1 MSALLIIKVLTMLP
15 REVVPLPAHIYPP
28 EPWRI
33 VETRFSREHL
43 GRAETIF
50 SVGNGYIGIRGGFE
64 EGRPGQSPG
73 TFLNGFHET
82 WPIVHAEDAY
92 GLARTGQTI
101 VNVPDA
107 TNLKL
112 YVDDEPLYLPTART
126 PHYERAIDFRKGVL
140 TRDLTWST
148 ASGKHV
154 RVSSKR
160 FVSFEHRHLV
170 VMTFE
175 IEMLDAAAP
184 VVVSSQII
192 NRQDHRP
199 EDEPRAHADLDPR
212 LGKVFDHE
220 VLLPRVTEQDGH
232 RLLLGYRTANSGMK
246 LGIGVDHEISTA
258 CEHSAETSL
267 MDGRGGKMVLTA
279 DALPGVP
286 IKVTKYVAY
295 QHSRNVPSRELVD
308 RCGRTIDRAMRDGS
322 HALEEA
328 QHRIFGGFW
337 ERADVEVD
345 CEYDGKQVQQ
355 AVRWNLFQLAQASWR
370 AEGAGIPAKGLTGQ
384 AYEGHYFW
392 DAEVYVLPFLAYTQ
406 PRIARN
412 LLRFRHSMLDQA
424 RLRARE
430 MAQRGALFPWRSING
445 EEASAY
451 YAAGTAQYHINADV
465 SHAIRKYVD
474 VRGDHDFLAEVGAE
488 ILVETARLWEDL
500 GFYGEDGCF
509 HIHGVTGPDEYTTV
523 VNDNAFTNLMARLNL
538 NYAASSVRTMKEE
551 RPEDYRA
558 LVHAVGL
565 QVEEI
570 DAWERAAELMFVAFD
585 ETRGI
590 HPQDTNFL
598 ERERWD
604 LQATP
609 RDRFP
614 LLLHF
619 HPLVIYRFQVLKQAD
634 IVLAMFLLGN
644 EFSVEQKRRNFF
656 YYDPLTTGDSSLSA
670 CVQSIVAAEVGEDR
684 KALEY
689 FEYALMM
696 DLADI
701 AGNVSDGVH
710 VASTGG
716 VWMALTHGFGG
727 LRDFDGFLSFDPH
740 LPRGWDRLS
749 FPIRFR
755 DRQMRITLTHQE
767 ERYEVEEGEPLE
779 LTIRGEAH
787 RLEEGRPLVL
797 GPTQSR
803 PEAADRP
810 QVAEKR

>member
-1 MSALLIIKVLTMLP
+1 MRTMLP

-28 EPWRI
+28 DPWRI
-33 VETRFSREHL
+33 RETRFSPEHL

-73 TFLNGFHET
+73 TFVNGFHET

-101 VNVPDA
+101 VNVPDP

-126 PHYERAIDFRKGVL
+126 PHYERCIDFREGIL
-140 TRDLTWST
+140 TRDLHWST
-148 ASGKHV
+148 GSGKHV
-154 RVSSKR
+154 RVRSRR

-175 IEMLDAAAP
+175 VELLDQAAP
-184 VVVSSQII
+184 VVVSSQIV
-192 NRQDHRP
+192 NRQDHRL
-199 EDEPRAHADLDPR
+199 EDEPRERGLLDPR
-212 LGKVFDHE
+212 LAKVFDHE
-220 VLLPRVTEQDGH
+220 VLQPRVIEEEDQ
-232 RLLLGYRTANSGMK
+232 RLLLGYRTTNSRMA
-246 LGIGVDHEISTA
+246 LGIGVDHEIRTD
-258 CEHSAETSL
+258 CEHEARTQLLDEG
-267 MDGRGGKMVLTA
+267 MGGKVVLTA
-279 DALPGVP
+279 AAEPGKP
-286 IKVTKYVAY
+286 ITITKYVSY
-295 QHSRNVPSRELVD
+295 QHSRTVPPRELVD
-308 RCGRTIDRAMRDGS
+308 RCGRTLDRAVKQGT
-322 HALEEA
+322 ACLIAA
-328 QHRIFGGFW
+328 QRRNLDEFW

-345 CEYDGKQVQQ
+345 VEENSEQVQQ
-355 AVRWNLFQLAQASWR
+355 AIRWNLFQLAQASWR
-370 AEGAGIPAKGLTGQ
+370 AEGSGIPAKGLTGQ

-412 LLRFRHSMLDQA
+412 LLRFRHSMLEQA
-424 RLRARE
+424 RQRAKE
-430 MAQRGALFPWRSING
+430 MTQRGALFAWRTING

-451 YAAGTAQYHINADV
+451 YAAGTAQYHINADIA
-465 SHAIRKYVD
+465 HAIRKYLD
-474 VRGDHDFLAEVGAE
+474 VRGDTDFLAEVGAE

-500 GFYGEDGCF
+500 GFYGEDGRF

-538 NYAASSVRTMKEE
+538 NYAASAVRMLERE
-551 RPEDYRA
+551 RPEDFRA
-558 LVHAVGL
+558 LVHATGL
-565 QVEEI
+565 DPVEI
-570 DAWERAAELMFVAFD
+570 DTWERAAREMYVAFD
-585 ETRGI
+585 DSRGI
-590 HPQDTNFL
+590 HPQDTAFL
-598 ERERWD
+598 EKERWD
-604 LQATP
+604 LQSTP
-609 RDRFP
+609 REQFP

-644 EFSVEQKRRNFF
+644 EFSVEQKRRNFD

-670 CVQSIVAAEVGEDR
+670 CVQSIVAAEVGLDR

-716 VWMALTHGFGG
+716 VWMALTHGFAG
-727 LRDFDGFLSFDPH
+727 LRDFDGNLSFDPH
-740 LPRGWDRLS
+740 LPRSWSRLR
-749 FPIRFR
+749 FPLRFR
-755 DRQMRITLTHQE
+755 DRQLRVTLTHDE
-767 ERYEVEEGEPLE
+767 ERYELLEGEPLE
-779 LTIRGEAH
+779 LAVRGKPQ
-787 RLEEGRPLVL
+787 RLAVAEPLVI
-797 GPTQSR
+797 SR
-803 PEAADRP
+803 D
-810 QVAEKR
+810 